1 MNSELIKRIVSSVIL
16 IPLSIFIIIKGSI
29 LFLIFL
35 ILCFFVCVYEWYKMV
50 NQISILLI
58 GFLYLI
64 LSFISV
70 YMIREDLNLNYFF
83 LLFILCICVATDIG
97 GYIFGKIFKGP
108 KLTKISPNKTYS
120 GVLGSYIFAMI
131 SALVILNIKFL
142 HLPFD
147 LTLNL
152 VILIF
157 SISTVSQ
164 LGDLVVS
171 YFKRFF
177 NVKDTGNIIP
187 GHGGLLDRLDGM
199 LFAFPFSY
207 VVISFDILDIYK

>member
-152 VILIF
+152 AILIF

-164 LGDLVVS
+164 LGDLIVS
-171 YFKRFF
+171 YFKRIFK
-177 NVKDTGNIIP
+177 VKDTGNIIP

-207 VVISFDILDIYK
+207 LIISFNILDIYK

>member
-1 MNSELIKRIVSSVIL
+1 MNSELIKRIISSVIL

-142 HLPFD
+142 YLPFD

-152 VILIF
+152 AILIF

>member
-1 MNSELIKRIVSSVIL
+1 MNSELIKRIISSVIL

-142 HLPFD
+142 YLPFD

-152 VILIF
+152 AILIF

-177 NVKDTGNIIP
+177 KVKDTGNIIP

>member
-142 HLPFD
+142 YLPFD

-152 VILIF
+152 AILIF

-171 YFKRFF
+171 YFKRLF

>member
-1 MNSELIKRIVSSVIL
+1 MNSELIKRIISSVIL

-142 HLPFD
+142 YLPFD

-152 VILIF
+152 AILIF

-207 VVISFDILDIYK
+207 LVISLDILDIYK

>member
-152 VILIF
+152 AILIF

>member
-1 MNSELIKRIVSSVIL
+1 MNSELIKRIVSSVVL
-16 IPLSIFIIIKGSI
+16 IPLSIFVIIKGSI
-29 LFLIFL
+29 LFVIFL
-35 ILCFFVCVYEWYKMV
+35 ILCFFVCIYEWYKMV
-50 NQISILLI
+50 NQISFLLI
-58 GFLYLI
+58 GSLYLI

-70 YMIREDLNLNYFF
+70 YMIREDLNLNYLFF
-83 LLFILCICVATDIG
+83 LFIFCICVATDVG

-120 GVLGSYIFAMI
+120 GVLGSYFFAMI
-131 SALVILNIKFL
+131 SALIILNINFL
-142 HLPFD
+142 NLPFD
-147 LTLNL
+147 FTLNL

-164 LGDLVVS
+164 LGDLIVS
-171 YFKRFF
+171 YFKRIFK
-177 NVKDTGNIIP
+177 VKDTGNIIP

-207 VVISFDILDIYK
+207 LVISLDIFDIYK

>member
-207 VVISFDILDIYK
+207 LAISLDILDIYK

>member
-1 MNSELIKRIVSSVIL
+1 MNSELIKRIISSVIL

-120 GVLGSYIFAMI
+120 GVLGSYFFAMI

-142 HLPFD
+142 YLPFD
-147 LTLNL
+147 FTLNL
-152 VILIF
+152 AILIF

>member
-1 MNSELIKRIVSSVIL
+1 
-16 IPLSIFIIIKGSI
+16 
-29 LFLIFL
+29 
-35 ILCFFVCVYEWYKMV
+35 
-50 NQISILLI
+50 
-58 GFLYLI
+58 
-64 LSFISV
+64 
-70 YMIREDLNLNYFF
+70 MIREDLNLNYFF

-142 HLPFD
+142 YLPFD

-152 VILIF
+152 AILIF

>member
-16 IPLSIFIIIKGSI
+16 IPVSIFIIIKGSI
-29 LFLIFL
+29 LFSIFL

-120 GVLGSYIFAMI
+120 GVLGSYFFAMI

-142 HLPFD
+142 YLPFD
-147 LTLNL
+147 FTLNL
-152 VILIF
+152 AILIF

-177 NVKDTGNIIP
+177 KVKDTGNIIP

-207 VVISFDILDIYK
+207 LVISLDILDIYK

>member
-1 MNSELIKRIVSSVIL
+1 MNSELIKRIISSVIL

-142 HLPFD
+142 YLPFD

-152 VILIF
+152 AILIF

-207 VVISFDILDIYK
+207 LVISFDILDIYK